1 MATSSIPYPASFRQ
15 AKAGPDTVIDP
26 LWAAAEANPIRKQ
39 FFYLSL
45 LYVFLRFSLMHE
57 AFAILTG
64 VNIRP
69 ALLLGLPAVVGVLV
83 TGGLGRILRSRI
95 GWMWMGFALMM
106 VLSTPFSTWK
116 GGSVE
121 HITMYFKSEFTMLLV
136 MGGLAVT
143 WREVKLLYFTLAA
156 SGLFSV
162 VMARVLLK
170 QTGEDG
176 RMELDIPGSSIAN
189 SNDMAAHMLLLLP
202 FLLFLLFRPRQNV
215 LIRLISL
222 AAALTSVYVTLGSG
236 SRGALIALGVM
247 GLMLFIQTPGIK
259 KMAILLML
267 PILSVGVYSFLPNG
281 VKARL
286 FNYDNSYTDENSS
299 RAEAAGSLMIRNEL
313 MEHALWYT
321 ITNPL
326 LGIGPGQ
333 FPVYDDRMSKAA
345 GKRRGSWHNPH
356 IVYLQVSSECGIPA
370 LFFYLSGILGSL
382 YGAWK
387 VWQRTAPFPQ
397 LKELRIAA
405 QTLMLT
411 QVSFYVAILF
421 LPIAYKMLLP
431 ALSGLSI
438 ALIFVAQK
446 EINQILQRQKSIVV
460 PAGIPTPQPELNPI
474 RFNPN
479 RVHYKLTR

>member
-1 MATSSIPYPASFRQ
+1 MATSSIPYSAPFQHAS
-15 AKAGPDTVIDP
+15 AGPDSVIDP
-26 LWAAAEANPIRKQ
+26 LWAAAESNPFRKQ
-39 FFYLSL
+39 FFYFSL
-45 LYVFLRFSLMHE
+45 LYVFLRFSLMNE

-64 VNIRP
+64 INIRP

-95 GWMWMGFALMM
+95 GWMWMGFAAMM

-121 HITMYFKSEFTMLLV
+121 HIAMYFKSEFTMLLV

-143 WREVKLLYFTLAA
+143 WREVKLLYLTLAA

-162 VMARVLLK
+162 VMAKILLK
-170 QTGEDG
+170 QTGDDG

-202 FLLFLLFRPRQNV
+202 FLLFLLFRPRQNL
-215 LIRLISL
+215 LIRFISL
-222 AAALTSVYVTLGSG
+222 AAALTSVYVTLASG
-236 SRGALIALGVM
+236 SRGALVALGVM
-247 GLMLFIQTPGIK
+247 GVMLFLQTTGVRKI
-259 KMAILLML
+259 AFLLMIPL
-267 PILSVGVYSFLPNG
+267 LGAGVYSSLSIG

-286 FNYDNSYTDENSS
+286 FNYDNSYEEGSS
-299 RAEAAGSLMIRNEL
+299 RSEAAGSLLIRNEL
-313 MEHALWYT
+313 MEHALLYT
-321 ITNPL
+321 LTHPL

-345 GKRRGSWHNPH
+345 GQRRGSWHNPH

-370 LFFYLSGILGSL
+370 LLFYLGGILGSL
-382 YGAWK
+382 YGVWK
-387 VWQRTAPFPQ
+387 VWKQTAAFPQ
-397 LKELRIAA
+397 LRDMRVAA
-405 QTLMLT
+405 QTLILT
-411 QVSFYVAILF
+411 QVSFYIAILF

-438 ALIFVAQK
+438 ALMFVAQK
-446 EINQILQRQKSIVV
+446 EINQILRRQKPGIH
-460 PAGIPTPQPELNPI
+460 PAGTPTPQPALNPI
-474 RFNPN
+474 RFDPN
-479 RVHYKLTR
+479 RIHHKLTR